1 MDQAY
6 YSGIPAD
13 DSSWNA
19 PEAFTTFFGTLAPN
33 AAVSFSGDDLAFWSV
48 ETPVTDRRQG
58 GGSPGSVSR
67 RTVILPPRERPKE
80 ETVPNHALT
89 IAMMLA
95 LYLDSE

>member
-6 YSGIPAD
+6 SNGVPAD
-13 DSSWNA
+13 DFSWSA
-19 PEAFTTFFGTLAPN
+19 PEATTAFFSTT
-33 AAVSFSGDDLAFWSV
+33 AASFSGGDLAFWSV
-48 ETPVTDRRQG
+48 ETPVTDRRQGG

-67 RTVILPPRERPKE
+67 RTVILPPRERPKK